1 MPLKQQLLFPLKRS
15 LEQDETAARA
25 SQTARTCPDALE
37 QVRQTLPMTEEV
49 PPPQSNASA
58 AETYRRIVDGL
69 TSSPIFA
76 PRPKVAFFAQ

>member
-1 MPLKQQLLFPLKRS
+1 MVV
-15 LEQDETAARA
+15 
-25 SQTARTCPDALE
+25 RTTGFQYDALGALMGSLLSA
-37 QVRQTLPMTEEV
+37 TSAMTELAPNCRLSTHVHIV
-49 PPPQSNASA
+49 PTRNPGEQSNASA